1 MSVPPSRSIS
11 RLAWRNGAFT
21 PGDRTVPVEMAVAIS
36 YNRQSHAV
44 MMATPADLE
53 DFALGFSL
61 SEGILEAAGEIEDA
75 EVMEL
80 PEERLD
86 GELDEEAHGI
96 GRGPPRG
103 IELRLWIGEERMRS
117 LDARRRH
124 VAGPTGCGLCG
135 LESLEAALRPPR
147 PVPAGRVFRA
157 AEIQQAVASMRPA
170 QSLNRT
176 THAVHAAGFWTPEHG
191 LVALREDVGRHNA
204 LDKLHG
210 ALVRCGQSASDGV
223 VVMTSRISVELVQ
236 KAAIMG
242 APVLAAV
249 SAPTTLALAMA
260 EQAGMTL
267 VAVARDD
274 GFELCCG
281 ASRIADAVPMQGDA
295 G

>member
-1 MSVPPSRSIS
+1 MSVPPSRSVP
-11 RLAWRNGAFT
+11 RLAWRDGTFA
-21 PGDRTVPVEMAVAIS
+21 PGDRVVPVEMAVAIS
-36 YNRQSHAV
+36 FNRQSHAV

-61 SEGILEAAGEIEDA
+61 SEGIVDVADEIEDA
-75 EVMEL
+75 EVVEL
-80 PEERLD
+80 WDEAPDD
-86 GELDEEAHGI
+86 GPPRD
-96 GRGPPRG
+96 PPRG
-103 IELRLWIGEERMRS
+103 IELRLWIGEGRMRS

-124 VAGPTGCGLCG
+124 IAGPTGCGLCG

-157 AEIQQAVASMRPA
+157 AEIQRAVASLRPA
-170 QSLNRT
+170 QCLNHATR
-176 THAVHAAGFWTPEHG
+176 AVHAAGFWTPEHG

-210 ALVRCGQSASDGV
+210 ALARCGRAASDGV

-236 KAAIMG
+236 KAATMG

-249 SAPTTLALAMA
+249 SAPTTLALATA

-267 VAVARDD
+267 VAVARED

-281 ASRIADAVPMQGDA
+281 AGRIVDAVPACGDA
-295 G
+295 R

>member
-1 MSVPPSRSIS
+1 MTISASRSIR
-11 RLAWRNGAFT
+11 RLAWRDDAFAA
-21 PGDRTVPVEMAVAIS
+21 GLRTVPVEMAVALS
-36 YNRQSHAV
+36 FNRLSHAV

-61 SEGILEAAGEIEDA
+61 SEEVVGDPGEIEEI
-75 EVMEL
+75 EVVEL
-80 PEERLD
+80 PDAD
-86 GELDEEAHGI
+86 G
-96 GRGPPRG
+96 RVPRG
-103 IELRLWIGEERMRS
+103 IELRLWIGERGMRS

-135 LESLEAALRPPR
+135 LESLDAALRPPR
-147 PVPAGRVFRA
+147 PVPAGRVFA
-157 AEIQQAVASMRPA
+157 AADIRRAVASLWPA
-170 QSLNRT
+170 QSLGRET
-176 THAVHAAGFWTPEHG
+176 RAVHAAGFWTPERG

-204 LDKLHG
+204 FDKLHG
-210 ALVRCGQSASDGV
+210 ALARARQPAADGV

-236 KAAIMG
+236 KAATMG

-249 SAPTTLALAMA
+249 SAPTTLALAVA

-267 VAVARDD
+267 VAVARED

-281 ASRIADAVPMQGDA
+281 RQRIAEAAA